1 MRTFENLTTGF
12 SLVFESFM
20 SIRTDVRYIFM
31 IKYLHLETPPLP
43 PPLKNVRESF
53 SIGKKVTIS

>member
-1 MRTFENLTTGF
+1 MYVE
-12 SLVFESFM
+12 LVFESFM

-53 SIGKKVTIS
+53 SIGKKVVNGVMKLF